1 MAPLPLTAAE
11 HFGRWVQENDPSV
24 QEKVVLVAGCG
35 DGKEARYIHQRTQ
48 ATVIGFDLREKPPAG
63 WEWED
68 GLYYLR
74 ADVTRLPF
82 RGESFD
88 YVFYH
93 HVIEHVS
100 NPMASLHEIYRV
112 LKPGGYLYIGTPNRH
127 RAVGYVGAAGVTW
140 KQKLLWNWADLKARL
155 QGRFRNELGAHA
167 GFTRRELETMLG
179 ERFGQITWLTADYLR
194 FKYGARLPRWFM
206 GLLCR
211 DGVLEFAAPALYA
224 LCKK

>member
-1 MAPLPLTAAE
+1 M
-11 HFGRWVQENDPSV
+11 
-24 QEKVVLVAGCG
+24 
-35 DGKEARYIHQRTQ
+35 TQ
-48 ATVIGFDLREKPPAG
+48 ATVIAFDIREKPSAG
-63 WEWED
+63 WEGAD

-82 RGESFD
+82 REGSFD

-93 HVIEHVS
+93 HVIEHVA
-100 NPMASLHEIYRV
+100 NPMGSLYEIHRV
-112 LKPGGYLYIGTPNRH
+112 MKPGGYLYIGTPNRR
-127 RAVGYVGAAGVTW
+127 RAVGYLGSAGVTW

-167 GFTRRELETMLG
+167 GFTRRELEEMLG

-194 FKYGARLPRWFM
+194 FKYRARLPQWFM